1 MKVRNMRSPRTGIEV
16 ANQFIIEF
24 NGQTIFQS
32 YDVIIAIKEGRK
44 IVLDKNY
51 WDYSR
56 TTSKYRNAFTGL
68 TTEETKKAIKSGE
81 IKLLDLNN
89 MRWLYGNYN
98 R

>member
-16 ANQFIIEF
+16 ANQFIIEYG
-24 NGQTIFQS
+24 GQTIFQS

-56 TTSKYRNAFTGL
+56 TTSKYRNEFTGL

-81 IKLLDLNN
+81 IKLADLND
-89 MRWLYGNYN
+89 WGDYYGNYN

>member
-1 MKVRNMRSPRTGIEV
+1 MKGVFNMKVRNMRSPRTGIEV
-16 ANQFIIEF
+16 ANQFIIEYG
-24 NGQTIFQS
+24 GQTIFQS

-56 TTSKYRNAFTGL
+56 TTSKYRNEFTGL

-89 MRWLYGNYN
+89 MR
-98 R
+98 

>member
-1 MKVRNMRSPRTGIEV
+1 MKVRNMRRPRTGIEV
-16 ANQFIIEF
+16 ANQFIIEC
-24 NGQTIFQS
+24 GQTIFQG

-56 TTSKYRNAFTGL
+56 TTSKYM

-81 IKLLDLNN
+81 IKLADLND
-89 MRWLYGNYN
+89 
-98 R
+98 